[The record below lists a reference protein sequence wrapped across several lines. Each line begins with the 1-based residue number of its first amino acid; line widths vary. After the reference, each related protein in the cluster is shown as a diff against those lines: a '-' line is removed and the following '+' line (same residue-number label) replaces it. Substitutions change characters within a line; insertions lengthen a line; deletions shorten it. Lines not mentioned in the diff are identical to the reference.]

1 MQFHDK
7 TAYVWGLRYRWD
19 PSLSMNPVRR
29 FAHFIP
35 PCSMLII
42 LDFFIWWSSLRPC
55 QWQGTCFYW
64 KLYHLHH
71 YFGRSSIS
79 LKANIGAKSS
89 GVRAFTS
96 HVWGLVLY
104 VTAQSVP
111 HLSVQG
117 PTLQMKYL
125 DSLELL
131 YRGLESLQE
140 LFCWMRETM
149 TQCPP
154 IFEAETMFQYV
165 ELTTNSS
172 PEPQS
177 PSNARGL

>member
-1 MQFHDK
+1 MVIGQGQEKRFSFITIRHFFFPK
-7 TAYVWGLRYRWD
+7 VTLRCGNMGCQALQYAD
-19 PSLSMNPVRR
+19 HPGILHLMKLPTSL
-29 FAHFIP
+29 
-35 PCSMLII
+35 
-42 LDFFIWWSSLRPC
+42 C

-96 HVWGLVLY
+96 HVWGLVFY

-172 PEPQS
+172 P
-177 PSNARGL
+177 

>member
-1 MQFHDK
+1 MTSFAIDEPRSSVRALYPTLQYADHPGFLHLMK
-7 TAYVWGLRYRWD
+7 LPT
-19 PSLSMNPVRR
+19 SL
-29 FAHFIP
+29 
-35 PCSMLII
+35 
-42 LDFFIWWSSLRPC
+42 C

-96 HVWGLVLY
+96 HVWGLVFY

-172 PEPQS
+172 P
-177 PSNARGL
+177 